1 MDLRDGDTKTVRNLL
16 GIRKVSEFGN
26 TAEIWVPTPI
36 FDKEFCNG
44 VNKSEL
50 VKELQNRGWLEK
62 PGLDGLPTGRRV
74 FNGKRSRFF
83 CFQIPAIYGNSE
95 NSTVPTVPTVPTAEN
110 VTPE

>member
-16 GIRKVSEFGN
+16 GIRKVNESGD

-44 VNKSEL
+44 VNKAEL

-62 PGLDGLPTGRRV
+62 PGSDGLPTERRV

-83 CFQIPAIYGNSE
+83 CFQISAIWKS
-95 NSTVPTVPTVPTAEN
+95 
-110 VTPE
+110 